1 MLWTWLKRSNFIFS
15 LDCLLFI
22 SSILDDFDPMFIY
35 VASQRWEQPKNV
47 QYWYFISSDLFKRHR
62 NHFWVIYFSV
72 FSTTSFGSCPVHVR
86 YRTEM
91 SNLNYLLKDLT
102 MVYLIWTISVQSVL
116 YMYMINCKKE
126 TNRVKKC
133 LEVPLDGALWQ
144 KS

>member
-1 MLWTWLKRSNFIFS
+1 MI
-15 LDCLLFI
+15 D
-22 SSILDDFDPMFIY
+22 
-35 VASQRWEQPKNV
+35 
-47 QYWYFISSDLFKRHR
+47 
-62 NHFWVIYFSV
+62 FSV
-72 FSTTSFGSCPVHVR
+72 FTSFGSCPVDVR

-133 LEVPLDGALWQ
+133 LEVPLDGGGGAGWSDAL
-144 KS
+144 